1 MMKYSSLKI
10 LTFCFTGVLLFT
22 VSCTSDA
29 CFDET
34 NAYLKASFYLSSTQ
48 NLLAPDSLTLYGIG
62 RDTSKIYNRTSSIKQ
77 ALIPLNSL
85 TGSCGF
91 IIRINGVS
99 DTLIL
104 SYTSFPHLLSQECGY
119 TYYHTLDSVAVTKN
133 IIDTVTIPLNKVTT
147 LNAENIRIYY

>member
-1 MMKYSSLKI
+1 MMKYSSSKI
-10 LTFCFTGVLLFT
+10 LTVCFTGVLLFT
-22 VSCTSDA
+22 ISCTREA

-48 NLLAPDSLTLYGIG
+48 NLLAPDSLTLYGLG

-104 SYTSFPHLLSQECGY
+104 GYTSFPHLLSQECGY
-119 TYYHTLDSVAVTKN
+119 TYYHTLDSVTVTKN
-133 IIDTVTIPLNKVTT
+133 IIDTITIPLNKVTT
-147 LNAENIRIYY
+147 LNGENIRIYY